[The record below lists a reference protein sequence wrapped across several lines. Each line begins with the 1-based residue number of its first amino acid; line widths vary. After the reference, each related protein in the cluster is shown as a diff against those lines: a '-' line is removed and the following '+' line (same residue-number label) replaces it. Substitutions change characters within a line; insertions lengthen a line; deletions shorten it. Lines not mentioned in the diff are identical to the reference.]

1 MCLVCLTEEEELTR
15 MTAKVTNNEFVWKTG
30 RTGNIDF
37 CGNFKRLSEKE
48 PKTAA
53 LLLGH
58 FEEEGFQTQDSEYTY
73 KIYHSAYGYSVGRRK
88 KPVFIPDTQ
97 PPLTIHKGI
106 VTGGSE
112 SKSIE
117 ISPTETPQKT
127 EIVTDSLSF
136 TPGEIRILKDLVAA
150 ISLIKVKH

>member
-1 MCLVCLTEEEELTR
+1 MDIMAAASQQV
-15 MTAKVTNNEFVWKTG
+15 NEFVWKPG

-37 CGNFKRLSEKE
+37 CGNFKRLQEKE

-73 KIYHSAYGYSVGRRK
+73 KIYHTPYGYSVGRRK

-97 PPLTIHKGI
+97 QTPALTISHKGI
-106 VTGGSE
+106 VTGENE

-117 ISPTETPQKT
+117 IAPTETART
-127 EIVTDSLSF
+127 NTDTGSLSF

>member
-1 MCLVCLTEEEELTR
+1 
-15 MTAKVTNNEFVWKTG
+15 MTAQVSNNEFVWKTG

-37 CGNFKRLSEKE
+37 CGNFERLQEKE

-97 PPLTIHKGI
+97 PPLTISHKGI
-106 VTGGSE
+106 VTGGNE
-112 SKSIE
+112 SKSIG
-117 ISPTETPQKT
+117 IAPTETTQKSQLD
-127 EIVTDSLSF
+127 TDSLSF
-136 TPGEIRILKDLVAA
+136 TAGEIRILKDLVAA